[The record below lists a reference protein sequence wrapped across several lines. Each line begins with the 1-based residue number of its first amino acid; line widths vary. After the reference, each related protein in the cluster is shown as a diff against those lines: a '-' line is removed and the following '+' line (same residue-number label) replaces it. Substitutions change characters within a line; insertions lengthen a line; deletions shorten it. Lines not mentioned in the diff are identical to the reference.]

1 MSPFIFKRTLDKV
14 LSSSSLEVNDSSSST
29 SINISLE
36 GPPVILVQPTSL
48 NDNYS
53 SDDVPDSEISLN
65 LHSLQNIK
73 SENISHAESN
83 SQGAESSKMSTT
95 PKLPITPSPPKHPIG
110 HMTPKRQPL
119 KTVEDNEEKSESL
132 RSFDS
137 FIHRIKS
144 TSFIDT
150 SRRQT
155 IRDALQKKARKDA
168 RESIKQGGESRPQSF
183 FSTLS
188 KRISGTLRSSKQRTL
203 PESNGFRS
211 SLRIS

>member
-73 SENISHAESN
+73 SENSHAESN

-95 PKLPITPSPPKHPIG
+95 PKLPITPSPPNI
-110 HMTPKRQPL
+110 Q
-119 KTVEDNEEKSESL
+119 
-132 RSFDS
+132 
-137 FIHRIKS
+137 
-144 TSFIDT
+144 
-150 SRRQT
+150 
-155 IRDALQKKARKDA
+155 
-168 RESIKQGGESRPQSF
+168 
-183 FSTLS
+183 
-188 KRISGTLRSSKQRTL
+188 SGT
-203 PESNGFRS
+203 
-211 SLRIS
+211 